1 MDHVGILSLLPPLVA
16 IILAIITRQVYL
28 SLLSG
33 IFLGYLVLS
42 SGNPIVAF
50 MSTIQGLVDV
60 FADPGNT
67 RTILFCA
74 LVGGLLILV
83 KRSGG
88 VDGFLIWMTRKM
100 EDSGGMHP
108 KRVQLLAFITGIL
121 VFVETSISSLTVGSV
136 FRPLFDKVGVSR
148 DKLAYLA
155 DSSSAP
161 SSILI
166 PFNAWGA
173 FIMSLLIT
181 GGIDQPFGVMI
192 KSMVYN
198 FYPVLTILL
207 GFLVIAKNWNI
218 GPMKRSEQLT
228 ASTTE
233 LPEKTTSEDW
243 ITTPV
248 KPGVVPLPI
257 YMTLPLG
264 VMVLSMPMILVATG
278 WDHPL
283 VLEADGFFQKIFQAM
298 GAGSGSKSVL
308 TAVILSLLVAGILYK
323 IKGVMRI
330 REWID
335 WTLKGTSSLLPLA
348 LLMLLAFAIGDV
360 CKSMGTGRYVAESTI
375 HWLSPAVLPAL
386 IFIITSFIAFST
398 GTSWGTFAIMM
409 SIALPLAQQM
419 DVTVYPVIAAVL
431 GGGVFGDHC
440 SPISDTTII
449 SSLSAGTEH
458 ISHVRTQLPYA
469 LIAGAVTVLLY
480 VLIGIL

>member
-16 IILAIITRQVYL
+16 IVLAILTRQVYL

-42 SGNPIVAF
+42 SGQPIAAF
-50 MSTIQGLVDV
+50 MSTIQGMVDV

-88 VDGFLIWMTRKM
+88 VDGFLMWMTRKM
-100 EDSGGMHP
+100 DQTGGMNP
-108 KRVQLLAFITGIL
+108 RRVQMYAFITGII
-121 VFVETSISSLTVGSV
+121 VFVETSISALTVGSI
-136 FRPLFDKVGVSR
+136 FRPLFDRVGVSR

-173 FIMSLLIT
+173 FIMSLLIA
-181 GGIDQPFGVMI
+181 GGIDQPFGVLVR
-192 KSMVYN
+192 SMVYN
-198 FYPVLTILL
+198 FYPVLTIAL
-207 GFLVIAKNWNI
+207 GFVVILKNWNI
-218 GPMKRSEQLT
+218 GPMRQSERRNAT
-228 ASTTE
+228 IPDSTQETS
-233 LPEKTTSEDW
+233 SEDW
-243 ITTPV
+243 ITTPA
-248 KPGVVPLPI
+248 KPGIIPLPI
-257 YMTLPLG
+257 YMVLPLA
-264 VMVLSMPMILVATG
+264 VMVISMPMILVATG
-278 WDHPL
+278 WSSPVVSQAEGL
-283 VLEADGFFQKIFQAM
+283 LSKTFQAM
-298 GAGSGSKSVL
+298 GAGSGSTAVL
-308 TAVILSLLVAGILYK
+308 TAVILSLLVAAILYK

-330 REWID
+330 SEWMD
-335 WTLKGTSSLLPLA
+335 WTLKGSASLLPLA

-360 CKSMGTGRYVAESTI
+360 CKAMGTGLYVAESTTQ
-375 HWLSPAVLPAL
+375 WLSPKLLPAL

-409 SIALPLAQQM
+409 SIALPMAQQM
-419 DVTVYPVIAAVL
+419 DVNMYPVIAAVL

-469 LIAGAVTVLLY
+469 LIAGAISIFLYLLVGY
-480 VLIGIL
+480 L